1 MATLALFTAVVFTV
15 SFFQA
20 CQNGTWKGLLLKYAV
35 FGIISLPLGLWYSLR
50 NYLLFQQPLTYV
62 LEIPRD
68 STLYTGDRSVW
79 QRLFLWDIRNL
90 FATPYADVWTD
101 YNLPVYALKSSLFG
115 EFQFACYGW
124 IPAMLL
130 FFNIVQALLCI
141 CAVAHYIKWKE
152 KDRERNLCLLA
163 AGIFWLSTLFFY
175 LRYPFGC
182 SMDFR
187 YMLFLPVPVAVLF
200 GRCEAFCNGHTETGQ
215 RLVGLWSIGFAI
227 SSCLMY
233 G

>member
-1 MATLALFTAVVFTV
+1 M
-15 SFFQA
+15 
-20 CQNGTWKGLLLKYAV
+20 
-35 FGIISLPLGLWYSLR
+35 
-50 NYLLFQQPLTYV
+50 
-62 LEIPRD
+62 LEISRD
-68 STLYTGDRSVW
+68 SALYTGDRSVW

-115 EFQFACYGW
+115 EFQFTCYGW

-130 FFNIVQALLCI
+130 FFNAVQALLCI
-141 CAVAHYIKWKE
+141 CAMVHYIKWKE
-152 KDRERNLCLLA
+152 KDRERNCCLLA
-163 AGIFWLSTLFFY
+163 AGIFWLGTMFFY

-187 YMLFLPVPVAVLF
+187 YMLFLPVPAAALF
-200 GRCEAFCNGHTETGQ
+200 GRCEAFHNGHTETAQ
-215 RLVGLWSIGFAI
+215 RLVGLWSIGFAV